1 MAQKLRRQPKTELVG
16 EDKALEPA
24 RDHVLYLGSCLGNLT
39 LPVGAPI
46 LSRIAMTPD
55 DAETNVITRR
65 RWQALWALAN
75 LGDNLKRFQRLILA
89 RQDIVLSELKAE
101 AAAAGQRAEWA
112 RAALDYLEGPH
123 HNQLGGLGV
132 DKALVSCAEDRN
144 PFLREI
150 AAFALNFW
158 EGDATERGRLEQVL
172 AKLAVDSGQGEER
185 LSELREEENKT
196 QETLTKVPGLKI
208 RYNATVALARRGS
221 DQARVDVLQ
230 DMLNEPLQQQNF
242 VLKRK
247 NGAEVPD
254 EATARVTVA
263 TALQAVAELHR
274 KNPERDLSRL
284 YRAIEEIAEGKNAV
298 LQAEAERTRKTLDN
312 K

>member
-1 MAQKLRRQPKTELVG
+1 LAQKLRRQPKSELVR

-75 LGDNLKRFQRLILA
+75 LGDNLKRFQR
-89 RQDIVLSELKAE
+89 QDIVLSELKAE
-101 AAAAGQRAEWA
+101 AAAVGQRAEWA

-123 HNQLGGLGV
+123 ANKLGGLGV

-172 AKLAVDSGQGEER
+172 AKLAVDGGQGEES

-196 QETLTKVPGLKI
+196 EEARTKVPGLKI

-247 NGAEVPD
+247 NGEEVPD

-284 YRAIEEIAEGKNAV
+284 YRAIEEIAEGKNAA
-298 LQAEAERTRKTLDN
+298 LQAEAERTRKTLDT